1 MDPCAPFTQ
10 EQGRAPEEPR
20 SPGVARPGIMAWD
33 HSYWE
38 LTVGFGGVNVSL
50 EWWGSGSGGG
60 AAASESLSLLATV
73 VGGDASGASLMLSA
87 DFKFDRAGVVSADSV
102 AGLTLVHGLPHPGGA
117 APGMRTVR
125 MRAVGS
131 GSGSAQVVESA
142 CNTSALQLPL
152 GKDGAGFTSA
162 PGALPSLSSLRA
174 QAVAAR
180 TRALVKL
187 SGEQKGLPELEE
199 AVEAMQVH
207 LAPLSNCCDV
217 CRLG

>member
-1 MDPCAPFTQ
+1 
-10 EQGRAPEEPR
+10 
-20 SPGVARPGIMAWD
+20 
-33 HSYWE
+33 
-38 LTVGFGGVNVSL
+38 
-50 EWWGSGSGGG
+50 
-60 AAASESLSLLATV
+60 
-73 VGGDASGASLMLSA
+73 
-87 DFKFDRAGVVSADSV
+87 
-102 AGLTLVHGLPHPGGA
+102 
-117 APGMRTVR
+117 

-131 GSGSAQVVESA
+131 GSGSVQVVESA
-142 CNTSALQLPL
+142 CNTSALRLPL

-162 PGALPSLSSLRA
+162 AGPLPSLNSLRA